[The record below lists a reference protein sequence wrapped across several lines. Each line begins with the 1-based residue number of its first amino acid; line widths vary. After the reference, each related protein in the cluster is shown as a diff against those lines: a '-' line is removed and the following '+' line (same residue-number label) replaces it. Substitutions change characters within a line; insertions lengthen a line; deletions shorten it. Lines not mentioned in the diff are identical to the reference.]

1 MTLLLQ
7 TKSLTTTTKKC
18 VPLTPTTKV
27 VFLSSTRWPL
37 EIFFWGAMR
46 GVVHNLYTVT
56 EHKDIRYVS
65 NRGRCTSGGFQP
77 STVPIADQWNVG
89 YLLLNILLVY
99 TVCFH
104 VNHHTVF
111 TSLYTFWYTV
121 IFHFRVPTTGEEII
135 VSLPT

>member
-18 VPLTPTTKV
+18 VPLTLTTKV

-37 EIFFWGAMR
+37 EIFFFGLWEE
-46 GVVHNLYTVT
+46 LYTIFKLSQNT
-56 EHKDIRYVS
+56 
-65 NRGRCTSGGFQP
+65 GTSGMYLIEVDAHQVD
-77 STVPIADQWNVG
+77 SLAVPIADQWNVG

>member
-1 MTLLLQ
+1 MPSTVKMQ
-7 TKSLTTTTKKC
+7 RWHNSCKKKMSWKQQK
-18 VPLTPTTKV
+18 VPTTRV
-27 VFLSSTRWPL
+27 VFLSFTDGHLRSL
-37 EIFFWGAMR
+37 FWLGEE
-46 GVVHNLYTVT
+46 LYT

-89 YLLLNILLVY
+89 DLLFNIFLVY

-104 VNHHTVF
+104 LNRHTVF
-111 TSLYTFWYTV
+111 TSLFTFWYTV